1 MTLILRYVHA
11 FDLDSFYCLS
21 STTSKLSVLKEE
33 VKKQAFLR
41 LKSFAIRP
49 IPSCGCSK
57 HYCGHFSLFD
67 ETNQKFTFASFTN
80 PSCFGTEWRRSR
92 YTNIK
97 SLISVISLA
106 PNRNRL
112 TLYSKQVGIHAVFNI
127 LTSDH
132 PLLESQIL
140 PGINLDIGGK
150 EEVITE
156 FFQKEAK

>member
-1 MTLILRYVHA
+1 
-11 FDLDSFYCLS
+11 
-21 STTSKLSVLKEE
+21 
-33 VKKQAFLR
+33 
-41 LKSFAIRP
+41 
-49 IPSCGCSK
+49 
-57 HYCGHFSLFD
+57 
-67 ETNQKFTFASFTN
+67 
-80 PSCFGTEWRRSR
+80 
-92 YTNIK
+92 
-97 SLISVISLA
+97 
-106 PNRNRL
+106 L